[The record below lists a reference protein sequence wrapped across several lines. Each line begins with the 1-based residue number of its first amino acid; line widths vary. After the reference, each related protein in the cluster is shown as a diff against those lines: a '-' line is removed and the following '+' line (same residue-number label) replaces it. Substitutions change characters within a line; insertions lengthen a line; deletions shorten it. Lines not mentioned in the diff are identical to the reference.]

1 MFRQLFRSL
10 GAPAETADSYAA
22 APAPAPAP
30 AEPNTGAGFVPPG
43 HYYSPI
49 PDFKQVE
56 RDEKRIFAEWPRT
69 IAGIDMREEQQL
81 GLLREL
87 LAYYREQPFTDQ
99 PSPGMRY
106 HFDNQSYAYSDGIFL
121 HCMLRHLKPR
131 RLIEV
136 GSGYSS
142 CVTLDTDD
150 RFLGK
155 RTNITFIEP
164 YPQLLHSL
172 ISDADRE
179 RVAILPHPL
188 QAVDLSLFDSLE
200 AGDVLFVDSTHVSRV
215 DSDVNRLFFDIFP
228 RLKPGV
234 HIHIH
239 DIFYPFE
246 YPKES
251 FRAGRAWNELYLLR
265 AFLQFNDRFEIVLM
279 NTFMEHFHEA
289 FFREH
294 MPLCMVNPGGSIWL
308 RRSQA

>member
-1 MFRQLFRSL
+1 M
-10 GAPAETADSYAA
+10 
-22 APAPAPAP
+22 
-30 AEPNTGAGFVPPG
+30 GAGFVPPG

-87 LAYYREQPFTDQ
+87 LAYYRDQPFTDQ

-106 HFDNQSYAYSDGIFL
+106 HFDNPSYAYSDGIFL

-155 RTNITFIEP
+155 GTNITFIEP

-179 RVAILPHPL
+179 RVAILPQPL

-308 RRSQA
+308 RRSRA